1 MELMKRIQRV
11 IRANLNSM
19 MGSGS
24 DPEKILEQ
32 AVMEM
37 QTNLVQLRQAV
48 AQAVATQ
55 KRTERQTAQVKS
67 TVEEWYRRAQLALQA
82 NNEPLAREALTKRRA
97 YQETHDALATQIKQ
111 QNSLIVKMK
120 QDMRSL
126 EYKILETKTK
136 KDMYIARARCAEAS
150 YRLQEMLSSSSTT
163 SSLNAFE
170 RMEEKVLQ
178 LEAKSEAIAQL
189 DSDDLQQFTSSQSN
203 NTIDGELAE
212 MKVQL
217 FSGAEIIPDK
227 SNNLNSES
235 VNT

>member
-1 MELMKRIQRV
+1 MELMKRIGRV

-19 MGSGS
+19 TGSAS

-48 AQAVATQ
+48 AQAIATQ
-55 KRTERQTAQVKS
+55 KRTERQTAQAKS

-82 NNEPLAREALTKRRA
+82 NNEPLARVALTKRRA

-126 EYKILETKTK
+126 EFKISEQKTK
-136 KDMYIARARCAEAS
+136 KDMYIARARSAEAS

-178 LEAKSEAIAQL
+178 LEAKSKAIAQL
-189 DSDDLQQFTSSQSN
+189 DSDDLLSQFTSLESN
-203 NTIDGELAE
+203 NSIDGELAA

-217 FSGAEIIPDK
+217 LSPKENIPHKGND
-227 SNNLNSES
+227 LNP
-235 VNT
+235 

>member
-19 MGSGS
+19 TGSAE

-48 AQAVATQ
+48 AQAIATQ
-55 KRTERQTAQVKS
+55 KRTERQTAQAKS

-97 YQETHDALATQIKQ
+97 YQETHNALAAQIKQ

-126 EYKILETKTK
+126 EFQILEAKTK
-136 KDMYIARARCAEAS
+136 KDMYIARARSAEAS
-150 YRLQEMLSSSSTT
+150 YRLQEMLSNSSTT

-170 RMEEKVLQ
+170 QMEEKVLQ
-178 LEAKSEAIAQL
+178 LEAKSEAIAEL
-189 DSDDLQQFTSSQSN
+189 DSDDLLSQFTSLESN
-203 NTIDGELAE
+203 NSIDGELGA

-217 FSGAEIIPDK
+217 LSGTENVPHPGK
-227 SNNLNSES
+227 NLNS
-235 VNT
+235 

>member
-11 IRANLNSM
+11 IRANFNSM
-19 MGSGS
+19 ISS
-24 DPEKILEQ
+24 TEDPEKILEQ

-48 AQAVATQ
+48 AQAIATQ
-55 KRTERQTAQVKS
+55 KRTERQTAQAKS
-67 TVEEWYRRAQLALQA
+67 TVEEWYRRAQLALKA
-82 NNEPLAREALTKRRA
+82 SNEPLAREALTKRRA
-97 YQETHDALATQIKQ
+97 YQETHDALHDQIKQ

-126 EYKILETKTK
+126 EFKILEAKTK
-136 KDMYIARARCAEAS
+136 KDMYIARARSAEAS

-189 DSDDLQQFTSSQSN
+189 DSDDLQQQFTKSESN
-203 NTIDGELAE
+203 NSIDGELAA

-217 FSGAEIIPDK
+217 LSGADIIPHNG
-227 SNNLNSES
+227 NNLNS
-235 VNT
+235 